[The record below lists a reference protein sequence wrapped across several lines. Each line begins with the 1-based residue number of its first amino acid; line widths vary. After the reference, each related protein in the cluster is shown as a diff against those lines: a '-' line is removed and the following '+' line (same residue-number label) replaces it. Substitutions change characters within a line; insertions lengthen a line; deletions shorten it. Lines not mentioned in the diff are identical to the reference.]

1 MRRGSLQ
8 LQAQRAIES
17 VRAQRLW
24 AGRIVVIARLA
35 NDHELDGTRRTTDQL
50 QRLWMNQRRGTRHSH
65 HAEKPRQHQA

>member
-8 LQAQRAIES
+8 LQAQRAIEP
-17 VRAQRLW
+17 VGTEGLRAW
-24 AGRIVVIARLA
+24 RIIVARLA

-65 HAEKPRQHQA
+65 RAEKPRQHQA